1 MDVRQCISASKHQD
15 TVESTEGPLRAG
27 TKVEVGSGLTS
38 LAAPQVGRLAGG
50 NSGLAP
56 GAKWRRPVD
65 YAMHVSALR
74 MHRGR
79 CAELHRWLTATLPS
93 DVVPVEHLVYID
105 LRLLGAVAT
114 L

>member
-1 MDVRQCISASKHQD
+1 M
-15 TVESTEGPLRAG
+15 
-27 TKVEVGSGLTS
+27 KVEVGSGLTS
-38 LAAPQVGRLAGG
+38 LVAPQVGRLAGG

-65 YAMHVSALR
+65 YAMHVSA
-74 MHRGR
+74 HRPR
-79 CAELHRWLTATLPS
+79 CIRSAELQRELTATLPS